1 MATIPVTSLAVGH
14 EALLRALEKWCE
26 CEFNKH
32 DELVRICPSHE
43 SLGHALFVVHME
55 YGRQIADTLVLEKW
69 CVDLKDAMRPRDTEP
84 EPYLV
89 SEYAWSVLREVED
102 RD

>member
-55 YGRQIADTLVLEKW
+55 FGKHLADSDRLRREEGLLPAE
-69 CVDLKDAMRPRDTEP
+69 EP
-84 EPYLV
+84 LPHML
-89 SEYAWSVLREVED
+89 SEYAYQVLKAAD
-102 RD
+102 R